1 MFCGADNKLF
11 LRLVTQT
18 AVIEVLS
25 ISGDGKTLTHFEK
38 SKINDVPNPRFGT
51 FFVAG
56 GDVYVQTTGF
66 ADQETGTMLVPR
78 RDGTT
83 ASERTVRYKGARTY
97 LAHFKSDG
105 SYDRAVPL
113 DLDFRMLRFGVFP
126 SGEILVTGI
135 KDESQQPRVAL
146 LSSNGQ
152 LLRYLEPEG
161 DVQADAPQFGDA
173 ASQHN
178 SPLMPPETFLR
189 VIISSTIIPEGDR
202 LLMVRPGSDPRVFAV
217 TNGGG
222 IARKKLEIP
231 RRSSLFGLIATPT
244 GWIGEVSEPA
254 GARGMK
260 LMLFSFDRET
270 GAAKYEYQY
279 PGPFGLG
286 LACSDGNDFL
296 FLREELSESF
306 ALVRAQPGTSEAKP
320 GPSLK

>member
-1 MFCGADNKLF
+1 
-11 LRLVTQT
+11 
-18 AVIEVLS
+18 
-25 ISGDGKTLTHFEK
+25 
-38 SKINDVPNPRFGT
+38 
-51 FFVAG
+51 
-56 GDVYVQTTGF
+56 
-66 ADQETGTMLVPR
+66 
-78 RDGTT
+78 
-83 ASERTVRYKGARTY
+83 
-97 LAHFKSDG
+97 
-105 SYDRAVPL
+105 
-113 DLDFRMLRFGVFP
+113 
-126 SGEILVTGI
+126 
-135 KDESQQPRVAL
+135 
-146 LSSNGQ
+146 
-152 LLRYLEPEG
+152 
-161 DVQADAPQFGDA
+161 
-173 ASQHN
+173 
-178 SPLMPPETFLR
+178 MPPETFLR